1 MMKISVFS
9 NLKKEQNYLIA
20 THVCEY
26 LEKFCEKIYVSD
38 EFRNDFSA
46 EVCFIKKDEMMKLCD
61 LAIAIGGDGTTLEV
75 AKEAS
80 FYNKMVL
87 GINVGRL
94 GFMSGLEKD
103 ELELLN
109 CLASGEYAV
118 DERMMIKASVF
129 KDDALVSEHHCLN
142 DAVVTRGGYARLL
155 DITVTSEGR
164 IVTQTRADGMIVS
177 TPTGSTAYSMAAGGP
192 VLSPDNSCFVV
203 TPICPHSLLN
213 RSVVFSSD
221 KELELFVENDIH
233 NNCFLAI
240 DGKESIPIDN
250 EVKIIIDKSQFT
262 AKLIKIKPDNFY
274 EILNKKIIE
283 RR

>member
-1 MMKISVFS
+1 MKISVFS
-9 NLKKEQNYLIA
+9 NLHRDDVYDIAKEAVEVLSKFCDEVYIS
-20 THVCEY
+20 
-26 LEKFCEKIYVSD
+26 EKF
-38 EFRNDFSA
+38 
-46 EVCFIKKDEMMKLCD
+46 KDIFDANVTFVPKNKMMELCD
-61 LAIAIGGDGTTLEV
+61 LAIAIGGDGTTLKI
-75 AKEAS
+75 AKLAS
-80 FYNKMVL
+80 FYNKKVL
-87 GINVGRL
+87 GINAGRL

-109 CLASGEYAV
+109 HLGSGEFTV
-118 DERMMIKASVF
+118 DERMMLKACVY
-129 KDDALVSEHHCLN
+129 KNGELLSENHCLN
-142 DAVVTRGGYARLL
+142 DAVITRGSLARLI
-155 DITVTSEGR
+155 DINVASEGR
-164 IVTQTRADGMIVS
+164 IVTQIRADGMIVS
-177 TPTGSTAYSMAAGGP
+177 TPTGSTAYSMAAGVP

-221 KELELFVENDIH
+221 KELELFIESDVH
-233 NNCFLAI
+233 NNAFLAI

-250 EVKIIIDKSQFT
+250 ESHIVISKSEYT

>member
-1 MMKISVFS
+1 MKISVFS
-9 NLKKEQNYLIA
+9 NLRRDDVYNIA
-20 THVCEY
+20 KNTVDVLSQFCDEVY
-26 LEKFCEKIYVSD
+26 ISEKFKDIFNADVS
-38 EFRNDFSA
+38 F
-46 EVCFIKKDEMMKLCD
+46 VPKDRMMELCD
-61 LAIAIGGDGTTLEV
+61 LAIAIGGDGTTLKI
-75 AKEAS
+75 AKLAS

-87 GINVGRL
+87 GINAGRL
-94 GFMSGLEKD
+94 GFMSGIEKD

-109 CLASGEYAV
+109 CLNSGEFDI
-118 DERMMIKASVF
+118 DERMMIKACVY
-129 KDDALVSEHHCLN
+129 KNEKLLSEHHCLN
-142 DAVVTRGGYARLL
+142 DAVITRGSLARLI
-155 DITVTSEGR
+155 DISVLCEGR
-164 IVTQTRADGMIVS
+164 NVTKTRADGMIIS

-213 RSVVFSSD
+213 RSVVFSMD
-221 KELELFVENDIH
+221 KELELHIESDVF
-233 NNCFLAI
+233 NNSFLAI

-250 EVKIIIDKSQFT
+250 ESRIVISKSEHR

>member
-1 MMKISVFS
+1 MKISVFS
-9 NLKKEQNYLIA
+9 NLRRSDVYQIA
-20 THVCEY
+20 KDTVEVIS
-26 LEKFCEKIYVSD
+26 KFCEEVYISD
-38 EFRNDFSA
+38 KF
-46 EVCFIKKDEMMKLCD
+46 KDIFDAHVTFVPKDKMMELCD
-61 LAIAIGGDGTTLEV
+61 LAIAIGGDGTTLKI
-75 AKEAS
+75 AKLAS
-80 FYNKMVL
+80 FYNKKVL
-87 GINVGRL
+87 GINAGRL

-109 CLASGEYAV
+109 KLARGEFDI
-118 DERMMIKASVF
+118 DERMMLKASICKNNEV
-129 KDDALVSEHHCLN
+129 LSVYHCLN
-142 DAVVTRGGYARLL
+142 DAVITRGSLARLL
-155 DITVTSEGR
+155 DINVICEER
-164 IVTQTRADGMIVS
+164 IVTEIRADGMIVS

-221 KELELFVENDIH
+221 KELVLYIESDVH
-233 NNCFLAI
+233 NNSFLAI

-250 EVKIIIDKSQFT
+250 DTRIVISKSEYK
-262 AKLIKIKPDNFY
+262 AKLIKLKPDNFY